1 MGKGEEEKKRK
12 SDNEEISAEGSDF
25 KVYFYCV
32 EISLFRTVK
41 SHLGEGEGGRTHD
54 HAAGPNVNVRVRVCA
69 LAAVQGG
76 RGRSRPSPAQ

>member
-41 SHLGEGEGGRTHD
+41 SHLGEAPAYENEKKEQKKEQESGKLD
-54 HAAGPNVNVRVRVCA
+54 AAA
-69 LAAVQGG
+69 DDA
-76 RGRSRPSPAQ
+76 